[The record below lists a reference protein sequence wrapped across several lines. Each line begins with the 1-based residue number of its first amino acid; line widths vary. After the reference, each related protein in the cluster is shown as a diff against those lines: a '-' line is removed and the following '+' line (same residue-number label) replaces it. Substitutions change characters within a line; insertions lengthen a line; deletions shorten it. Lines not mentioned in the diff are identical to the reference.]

1 MHAGRK
7 KGTGSCQ
14 MDLGGICTAGVDQDF
29 WMILRVKQNPW
40 ARLIE
45 RIG

>member
-7 KGTGSCQ
+7 KKESLDW
-14 MDLGGICTAGVDQDF
+14 MDLGGICTAGVEQYF

-40 ARLIE
+40 ALVIR